1 VFTHFFIDRP
11 ILSAVISIL
20 IVLAG
25 AVSMSV
31 LPIEQY
37 PDMAPPQVTIEARY
51 PGATAEVIANNVAAP
66 VEAQLNGLDNLL
78 YFYSAS
84 SSSGNVQIVAVFKPG
99 SDPDINQVNVQN
111 RLSQAMPQ
119 LPQVVVQQGLKVDKK
134 SPSIMMVV
142 SVYSPDDRYDAA
154 YIANYANLYVL
165 DELKRVPGANRSS
178 VFGLPDIAM
187 RIWLRPDRMA
197 QLGITVDEVSA
208 AIQSQNQTFGIG
220 QIGAPP
226 APPSVEQQFVVT
238 AQGLL
243 TKPEEFESII
253 VRTEKDGAAIVR
265 IKDIGRAELS
275 QRDYSMPSR
284 MNGKTATT
292 IGVYQQPG
300 ANAVETAEGVRTK
313 MEELKAKFPT
323 GLDYKIVLDTSQFT
337 LYSIDKVVHTFFEA
351 VLLVVLVVFVF
362 LQSLRA
368 TIIPILAVPV
378 SIVGTFIGMYLFGFS
393 INMLTMFGMILAIG
407 LVVDDAI
414 VVVENIEAN
423 ITQKGLSSLAAAKAA
438 MTEIAGALI
447 SIVLVLLAVF
457 LPVAFLGGITGT
469 LYKQFAITIAIA
481 MVISGIMALTLSPAL
496 AAIIIK
502 AHHGK
507 KNRFFQKFENGFE
520 SLQRGYLGG
529 VARVMQQWPV
539 SLIMFGGVI
548 VSILLMFRILPASF
562 VPEEDQGYFFVLAQ
576 VSDTASL
583 NVTSR
588 FSQELEH
595 ILLKDP
601 AVQDVGTVNGY
612 SFVDSQQNN
621 SAALIFALLKP
632 FEERKDESMLSFE
645 TLKRINAQFA
655 TRKDGVAF
663 AVNPPSIPGLGTTGG
678 FEFYIQNRGSGDP
691 RVTEAAFKTFLKKA
705 RERKELQGVNTT
717 FSADSQQLF
726 VDLDRNKAE
735 ILGVQ
740 VADVFKTMQAYFGSQ
755 VAGQFSQFSRV
766 WFVIIQAD
774 ADYRMNPEDFSK
786 VFVQSSSGANVPLSA
801 LITTRY
807 VASPKLMTRFNGFP
821 AVKITGSQAPGYS
834 SGDAIRAME
843 EVAHNTLPGDFAYAW
858 AGQALQEKGAGGT
871 SSSAFIFGLIVV
883 FLLLAA
889 QFEKWTLPIAVVLTV
904 PFAVLGA
911 LLLTWVLGLENDV
924 YFQVGLV
931 TLVGLSAKN
940 AILICEFAIERVRH
954 GMPPRE
960 AAIEAAGLRLRA
972 IVMTSFAFILGCVP
986 LAIATGPGANSLR
999 AIGTGVIG
1007 GMLASTL
1014 IAILFVPLFFWL
1026 LESMSA
1032 KFASQKTPNGRQSR
1046 IPPEEVEVPHDAKQ
1060 REALPEEVGEPHNA
1074 KQKDD

>member
-1 VFTHFFIDRP
+1 MFTHFFIDRP

-25 AVSMSV
+25 AVAMSV
-31 LPIEQY
+31 SPIEQY
-37 PDMAPPQVTIEARY
+37 PDMAPPQVTIDARY

-66 VEAQLNGLDNLL
+66 IEAQLNGLDNLL
-78 YFYSAS
+78 YFYSTS
-84 SSSGNVQIVAVFKPG
+84 SSSGNVQIVVVFNQG
-99 SDPDINQVNVQN
+99 SNSDINQVNVQN

-119 LPQVVVQQGLKVDKK
+119 LPQVVVEQGITVDKK

-142 SVYSPDDRYDAA
+142 SVYSPDERYDAA
-154 YIANYANLYVL
+154 YIANYTNLYVL
-165 DELKRVPGANRSS
+165 DELKRVPGANRAKT
-178 VFGLPDIAM
+178 FGLPDIAM
-187 RIWLRPDRMA
+187 RVWLRPDRMA
-197 QLGITVDEVSA
+197 QLGITVNEVSN
-208 AIQSQNQTFGIG
+208 AIKSQNQTFGIG
-220 QIGAPP
+220 QLGAPP
-226 APPSVEQQFVVT
+226 VPPSVEQQYVVT

-243 TKPEEFESII
+243 IKPEEFENII
-253 VRTEKDGAAIVR
+253 VRTAKEGSAIVR
-265 IKDIGRAELS
+265 IKDIGRVELS

-300 ANAVETAEGVRTK
+300 ANAVETAEGVRKK

-337 LYSIDKVVHTFFEA
+337 LYSIDKVLHTFFEA
-351 VLLVVLVVFVF
+351 VVLVVLVVFVF

-368 TIIPILAVPV
+368 TVIPILAVPV
-378 SIVGTFIGMYLFGFS
+378 SIVGTFVGMYLFGFS
-393 INMLTMFGMILAIG
+393 VNMLTMFGMILAIG

-414 VVVENIEAN
+414 VVVENVEAN
-423 ITQKGLSSLAAAKAA
+423 ITKKGLAPLAAAKEA

-447 SIVLVLLAVF
+447 SIVMVLLAVF
-457 LPVAFLGGITGT
+457 LPVAFLGGMTGL
-469 LYKQFAITIAIA
+469 LYKQFAITIAIS

-507 KNRFFQKFENGFE
+507 KNRFFQAFENGFN
-520 SLQRGYLGG
+520 SLQRGFLGNA
-529 VARVMQQWPV
+529 ARVIQLWPV
-539 SLIMFGGVI
+539 SLIMFGAVVI
-548 VSILLMFRILPASF
+548 GILVMFRILPASF
-562 VPEEDQGYFFVLAQ
+562 VPDEDQGYFFVLAQ
-576 VSDTASL
+576 VSDTASM

-588 FSQELEH
+588 FSQELEQ
-595 ILLKDP
+595 IVLRDP

-621 SAALIFALLKP
+621 SAALMFGLLKP
-632 FEERKDESMLSFE
+632 FEERKDPSLLSFD
-645 TLKRINAQFA
+645 TLKRLNAQFA
-655 TRKDGVAF
+655 MLKDGKAF

-691 RVTEAAFKTFLKKA
+691 RATDAALKAFLAQA
-705 RERKELQGVNTT
+705 RERKELQAVNTT
-717 FSADSQQLF
+717 FSANSQQLF

-735 ILGVQ
+735 VLGVH
-740 VADVFKTMQAYFGSQ
+740 VADVFNTMQAYFGSQ
-755 VAGQFSQFSRV
+755 VAGQFAQFSRV

-774 ADYRMNPEDFSK
+774 ANYRANPEDFSK
-786 VFVQSSSGANVPLSA
+786 VFVRSSSGANVPLSA

-807 VASPKLMTRFNGFP
+807 IVSPKLVTRFNAFP

-834 SGDAIRAME
+834 SGDAIRVME
-843 EVAHNTLPGDFAYAW
+843 EVAHETLPGDFAYSW
-858 AGQALQEKGAGGT
+858 AGQALEEKGAGGT

-911 LLLTWVLGLENDV
+911 LLLTWLLGLENDV

-940 AILICEFAIERVRH
+940 AILICEFAIERVHH
-954 GMPPRE
+954 GMPARE

-1014 IAILFVPLFFWL
+1014 IAIFFVPLFFWL

-1032 KFASQKTPNGRQSR
+1032 RYASKKGIHDVRADKDERVPEP
-1046 IPPEEVEVPHDAKQ
+1046 IPAPAHVSEEESPVK
-1060 REALPEEVGEPHNA
+1060 RED
-1074 KQKDD
+1074 K